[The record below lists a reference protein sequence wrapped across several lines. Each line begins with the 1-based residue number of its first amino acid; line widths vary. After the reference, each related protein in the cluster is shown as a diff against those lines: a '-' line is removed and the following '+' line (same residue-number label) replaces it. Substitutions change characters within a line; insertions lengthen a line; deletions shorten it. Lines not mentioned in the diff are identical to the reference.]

1 MQEMQEMNTVTRKE
15 KEDAWSHAII
25 GAAIEVHRTLGPGFP
40 EAIYE
45 EAFCMELRLREIPF
59 KRQVDVQVRYKGNV
73 VGSGRLDLLIGD
85 SVIVELKA
93 VEALASVHV
102 AQVLSYLRATGHR
115 LGMLFD
121 FNVRILK
128 DGGIERVALSP
139 L

>member
-1 MQEMQEMNTVTRKE
+1 MQEMNTVTRKE

-59 KRQVDVQVRYKGNV
+59 KRQVDVQVRYQGNV

>member
-1 MQEMQEMNTVTRKE
+1 MQEMNTVTRKE

-73 VGSGRLDLLIGD
+73 VGSGQLDLLIGD

-102 AQVLSYLRATGHR
+102 AQVLSYLRATGHQ
-115 LGMLFD
+115 LGMLFNS
-121 FNVRILK
+121 NVRILK

>member
-1 MQEMQEMNTVTRKE
+1 MQEMNTVTRKE

-59 KRQVDVQVRYKGNV
+59 KRQVDVQMRYQGNV

>member
-1 MQEMQEMNTVTRKE
+1 MQEMNTVTRKE

-59 KRQVDVQVRYKGNV
+59 KRQVDVQMRYQGNV

-102 AQVLSYLRATGHR
+102 AQVLSYLRATGHQ
-115 LGMLFD
+115 LGMLFNS
-121 FNVRILK
+121 NVRILK

>member
-1 MQEMQEMNTVTRKE
+1 MQEMNTVTRKE

-102 AQVLSYLRATGHR
+102 AQVLSYLRATGHQ
-115 LGMLFD
+115 LGMLFNS
-121 FNVRILK
+121 NVRILK

>member
-1 MQEMQEMNTVTRKE
+1 MQEMNTVTRKE

-102 AQVLSYLRATGHR
+102 AQVLSYLRATGHQ

>member
-1 MQEMQEMNTVTRKE
+1 MQEMNTVTRKE

-85 SVIVELKA
+85 SVIVELK

-102 AQVLSYLRATGHR
+102 AQVLSYLRATGHQ
-115 LGMLFD
+115 LGMLFNS
-121 FNVRILK
+121 NVRILK